1 MTHHAKIHNPKNLH
15 LPWPTPPQRREM
27 LRFALSPRT
36 GARLG
41 DSAPQN
47 RKTTELLRGRL
58 QLSQRR
64 KS

>member
-1 MTHHAKIHNPKNLH
+1 MTHHAKIHNPKHLR
-15 LPWPTPPQRREM
+15 LPWPTSGQRREM
-27 LRFALSPRT
+27 VPFALSPRT

-47 RKTTELLRGRL
+47 RKTTELLRGRH